1 MEEVPSDIKEDER
14 VKEAIRRGAEE
25 RTKKLEDEV
34 REMKRLLSEKKK
46 QSPGMVKESSG
57 HGDGLFRG
65 EIPGCPLIKL
75 WLCTTFQNHNRLNL
89 SIAVSAYFL
98 PCWQLL
104 VYYLFHVGIDEEKVE
119 LTKYNI
125 IILKLHVYRPGVVI

>member
-1 MEEVPSDIKEDER
+1 MKE
-14 VKEAIRRGAEE
+14 
-25 RTKKLEDEV
+25 LEDQV
-34 REMKRLLSEKKK
+34 RRLKGKEK

-75 WLCTTFQNHNRLNL
+75 WLCTTFENHNRLNV
-89 SIAVSAYFL
+89 SIAVSTYFW

-104 VYYLFHVGIDEEKVE
+104 VYCSFHVGIDEKKVE
-119 LTKYNI
+119 LTK
-125 IILKLHVYRPGVVI
+125 